1 MQTLK
6 GCMRPMS
13 SSLYAI
19 LCLAPVLFWAT
30 QANSALWGFAMG
42 EGLHRPDV
50 VALPLHLPC
59 QDWVC
64 GVRVVDDDHVGQ
76 EGAFALTAGPG
87 ACLPMR
93 MARLGYAQA

>member
-6 GCMRPMS
+6 GCMRPMP

-19 LCLAPVLFWAT
+19 LCLAPVLCWAT
-30 QANSALWGFAMG
+30 QTNSALWGFAMG

-59 QDWVC
+59 YDWVC
-64 GVRVVDDDHVGQ
+64 GRCRDGGRVRIG
-76 EGAFALTAGPG
+76 GCFGLS
-87 ACLPMR
+87 
-93 MARLGYAQA
+93 LG

>member
-1 MQTLK
+1 M
-6 GCMRPMS
+6 PMS

-19 LCLAPVLFWAT
+19 LCLTPVLFWAT
-30 QANSALWGFAMG
+30 QTNSALWGFAMG

-64 GVRVVDDDHVGQ
+64 GTRVVDDDHVGQ
-76 EGAFALTAGPG
+76 EGGFALTAGPG
-87 ACLPMR
+87 VCRSIRLAC
-93 MARLGYAQA
+93 LGYAQA

>member
-1 MQTLK
+1 M
-6 GCMRPMS
+6 PMS

-19 LCLAPVLFWAT
+19 LCLTPVLFWAT
-30 QANSALWGFAMG
+30 QTNSALWGFAMG

-76 EGAFALTAGPG
+76 EGALALTAGPE
-87 ACLPMR
+87 ACLTMR
-93 MARLGYAQA
+93 LTSLDYGQAQALASV